1 MEEYTNI
8 IIRVLELHNKT
19 VITFI
24 GFVISVG
31 GWFIWLLALSGLY
44 RKSFGPYIVRDAFIH
59 NFGHTLQWWTVVLLE
74 LFTLVVMELV
84 VQAIRRVY
92 WPTDQDL
99 MQRIERDNE
108 VHGLFDK
115 NVEDVEAKKEGDGT
129 KEERGRQEPEETLQD
144 SRRPPRA
151 SHDGFRSRFAPTEEE
166 RDNPEMVGRAY

>member
-1 MEEYTNI
+1 MKYCTNI

-19 VITFI
+19 FITFI

-44 RKSFGPYIVRDAFIH
+44 AKSFGPYIVRDAFIH
-59 NFGHTLQWWTVVLLE
+59 NFGHRLQWWTIVLLE

-84 VQAIRRVY
+84 VQAVRRVY

-99 MQRIERDNE
+99 MQRIERDNQ
-108 VHGLFDK
+108 VHGLFD
-115 NVEDVEAKKEGDGT
+115 NHVEDVEAKKEGAEA
-129 KEERGRQEPEETLQD
+129 KEERGRQELEESVQE
-144 SRRPPRA
+144 SRRHPRA